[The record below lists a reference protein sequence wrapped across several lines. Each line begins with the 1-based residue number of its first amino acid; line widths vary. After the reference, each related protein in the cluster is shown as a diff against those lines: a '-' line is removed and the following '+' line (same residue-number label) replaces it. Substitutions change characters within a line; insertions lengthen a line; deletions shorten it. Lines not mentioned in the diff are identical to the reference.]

1 LKSFTIP
8 EYSMTRLTTARLTC
22 IAAAVSATLCAHAE
36 SFTSSASSAG
46 SASSGS
52 VSDSLRGS
60 SRSSTGGDRADA
72 ADYRIIEVAKA
83 TDRAGIARIT
93 MQADD
98 PQQRLVLDL
107 PRAIVEKEGLAA
119 GDVVRTRKRVYGYEF
134 ARGDTHEAFYL
145 VLADDWHDE
154 LAARPVHL

>member
-1 LKSFTIP
+1 
-8 EYSMTRLTTARLTC
+8 MTSLVTFRLAC
-22 IAAAVSATLCAHAE
+22 VAAALGATVFAHAD

-52 VSDSLRGS
+52 VSGSLRGS
-60 SRSSTGGDRADA
+60 SNSSTGGDKAAA

-83 TDRAGIARIT
+83 PDRAGIARVT

-98 PQQRLVLDL
+98 PQQRIVLDL
-107 PRAIVEKEGLAA
+107 PRSIVDKERLSP
-119 GDVVRTRKRVYGYEF
+119 GDVVRTRTHVYGFEF

-145 VLADDWHDE
+145 VLADDWYGE

>member
-1 LKSFTIP
+1 
-8 EYSMTRLTTARLTC
+8 MTHPNLLRLAC
-22 IAAAVSATLCAHAE
+22 AAAVLGAAMFAHAD

-60 SRSSTGGDRADA
+60 SKSSTGGDKA
-72 ADYRIIEVAKA
+72 AAGDYRIIEVAKA
-83 TDRAGIARIT
+83 PDRAGIARIT

-98 PQQRLVLDL
+98 PQQRIVLDL
-107 PRAIVEKEGLAA
+107 PREIVDKDSLSP
-119 GDVVRTRKRVYGYEF
+119 GDIVRTRKHVYGYEF

-145 VLADDWHDE
+145 VLADEWYGE
-154 LAARPVHL
+154 LAARPVRQ